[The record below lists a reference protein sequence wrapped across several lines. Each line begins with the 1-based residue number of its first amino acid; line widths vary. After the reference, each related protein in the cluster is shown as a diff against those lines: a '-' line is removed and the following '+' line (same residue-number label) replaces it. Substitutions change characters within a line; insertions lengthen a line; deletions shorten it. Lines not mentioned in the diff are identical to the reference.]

1 MLILLHLLKNKSL
14 TKLKNYSRSMI
25 IHNRNAHPKIVRK
38 KKIQI
43 QMIQIA
49 MKQKKNVNKK
59 RRRKKNIQTLILKM
73 KKRKTTKRKNALQKF
88 LKLRQKL
95 LDINMWVPS
104 PLHLIFQRNLNATE
118 LKILRD
124 LMVEN
129 LNWKLKNVLLK
140 LKKVILT
147 SKLHNN
153 AELYLKKFGHLR
165 KIVMV
170 KKNRMKEK
178 RKISITTWPGRVKKM
193 IIKFI
198 VIMLVSIQFVHQVLP
213 SLYLMI
219 KKIKT
224 MKIVIIESHL
234 RENDKFKL
242 KNTLITLKISKNK

>member
-95 LDINMWVPS
+95 LDINM
-104 PLHLIFQRNLNATE
+104 
-118 LKILRD
+118 
-124 LMVEN
+124 
-129 LNWKLKNVLLK
+129 
-140 LKKVILT
+140 
-147 SKLHNN
+147 
-153 AELYLKKFGHLR
+153 
-165 KIVMV
+165 
-170 KKNRMKEK
+170 
-178 RKISITTWPGRVKKM
+178 
-193 IIKFI
+193 
-198 VIMLVSIQFVHQVLP
+198 
-213 SLYLMI
+213 
-219 KKIKT
+219 
-224 MKIVIIESHL
+224 
-234 RENDKFKL
+234 
-242 KNTLITLKISKNK
+242 